1 MAIRFT
7 VAYSATVASNL
18 AASSAAPGKC
28 AVSRFFHD
36 CAARSRVFQ
45 HTPSQKPDCNY
56 PDIRRPPDRT
66 SRTTPLHS
74 MLAREILEESVRSPV
89 VGGLISLMK
98 QSVGAPSDVGVLGV
112 SMLKTSAILPFLPGS
127 KWLPCNEPAT
137 SEVDRGGTAVASS
150 NRNIISKVSSKSGT
164 AKAIG
169 VESKCSKALAMAKSG
184 GSSSVKIVHQSSRS
198 SNSSRWMLKLM
209 NFCFSSEDARA
220 AFTAF
225 SVSIL
230 FKSTLAEP
238 RSIPSM
244 SMYPTLDVGDRILA
258 EKVSYIFK
266 KPDVSE
272 IVIFKAPAFLQEYGF
287 STSDVFIKRIVAKAG
302 DYVEVRDGKLMVNSI
317 AQNEDYVLEPI
328 DYELEPVF
336 VPEGYVFVLGDNR
349 NNSFDSHN
357 WGPLPIEN
365 IVGRSVFRYW
375 PPSKVSDTLYTTYQQ
390 SALSFS

>member
-1 MAIRFT
+1 MALRFT

-18 AASSAAPGKC
+18 SAAPGKC

-36 CAARSRVFQ
+36 CATRSRAFQ
-45 HTPSQKPDCNY
+45 HTPSQT
-56 PDIRRPPDRT
+56 DIRRPPDRST
-66 SRTTPLHS
+66 RTTPFHS
-74 MLAREILEESVRSPV
+74 MLAQELLGESTRSPV
-89 VGGLISLMK
+89 IGGLVSLMK
-98 QSVGAPSDVGVLGV
+98 QSAGVSSDVGVLGV

-127 KWLPCNEPAT
+127 KWLPCNELAT
-137 SEVDRGGTAVASS
+137 SEVDRGGTAVASG
-150 NRNIISKVSSKSGT
+150 NRAVVTKGSSKSGSVSV
-164 AKAIG
+164 
-169 VESKCSKALAMAKSG
+169 VESKCSEALAMGKSG
-184 GSSSVKIVHQSSRS
+184 GSSTVKAMHQSSKGRD
-198 SNSSRWMLKLM
+198 SNRWILKLM
-209 NFCFSSEDARA
+209 NFCFSSEDAKA
-220 AFTAF
+220 AFTAV

-266 KPDVSE
+266 KPNVSE
-272 IVIFKAPAFLQEYGF
+272 IVIFKAPSFLQEYGF

-302 DYVEVRDGKLMVNSI
+302 DCVEVRDGKLMVNSI
-317 AQNEDYVLEPI
+317 AQTEDYILEPI

-375 PPSKVSDTLYTTYQQ
+375 PPSKVSDTLYSTYQQ
-390 SALSFS
+390 STLAFS

>member
-1 MAIRFT
+1 MALRFT

-18 AASSAAPGKC
+18 SAAPGKC
-28 AVSRFFHD
+28 AVSRFFLD
-36 CAARSRVFQ
+36 CATRSRVFQ
-45 HTPSQKPDCNY
+45 HTPSQKPSCSY
-56 PDIRRPPDRT
+56 PDIRRPPDRPT
-66 SRTTPLHS
+66 RTTPFHS
-74 MLAREILEESVRSPV
+74 MLAQELLGESTRSPV
-89 VGGLISLMK
+89 VGGLVSLMK
-98 QSVGAPSDVGVLGV
+98 QSAGVSSDVGVLGV

-127 KWLPCNEPAT
+127 KWLPCNELAT
-137 SEVDRGGTAVASS
+137 SEVDRGGTAVASG
-150 NRNIISKVSSKSGT
+150 NRAVVRKGSSKSGSVSV
-164 AKAIG
+164 
-169 VESKCSKALAMAKSG
+169 VESKCSEALAMGKSG
-184 GSSSVKIVHQSSRS
+184 GSSTVKAMHQSSKGRD
-198 SNSSRWMLKLM
+198 SNRWILKLM
-209 NFCFSSEDARA
+209 NFCFSSEDAKA
-220 AFTAF
+220 AFTAV

-266 KPDVSE
+266 KPNVSE
-272 IVIFKAPAFLQEYGF
+272 IVIFKAPFLQEYGF

-302 DYVEVRDGKLMVNSI
+302 DCVEVRDGKLIVNGV
-317 AQNEDYVLEPI
+317 AQIEDYILEPI

-375 PPSKVSDTLYTTYQQ
+375 PPSKVSDTLYSTYQQ
-390 SALSFS
+390 STLAFS